1 MALYPAE
8 TRYPKTPWTTA
19 LLLMTLIA
27 LLSTRNVLVASGLS
41 WLRLM
46 AQKLGVS
53 ASILL
58 AVQAGATF
66 SSGLQ
71 FTSTLLATMLL
82 GRAVEVTMGGPIL
95 FSTFVS
101 AFFLAPIA
109 ACLTW
114 KSALPAGTS
123 HAASLVAFFL
133 LFLATGRVVNVS
145 SVQNSE
151 PLPGCTSISLW
162 LNRWRLFKSLLL
174 GQFLWIVLC
183 ASVPFWQL
191 RGSLVLAVVI
201 AAVHWIVWKCFM
213 SDGSSKLDF
222 KKQGDQV
229 VDVVDGWLQSQESQL
244 DTALKVADTATE
256 LVGSEAEDSKGM
268 LSFLSS
274 GLQGFRSARQE
285 ARRRLD
291 DSLKHLASDTDE
303 NPPVACTVTLVL
315 FLFVSQMIEQHGGM
329 KFFQFVSNA
338 PNIAWPQ
345 AILSTFL
352 LPDWKSFSCSSLL
365 LLLFARPIELDLG
378 PSTLALLYVTSGLAT
393 NLLCHWGMVSAPPGL
408 AAMGSLWALVIMGMM
423 ITLKDT
429 VRLKRP
435 GRRLRSFTALRQ
447 SAQRVDVARCL
458 EAVVL
463 LHFVISWA
471 VHAFPGTL
479 AVVRSFRSR
488 PPLLNISWMPGW
500 LIAATGG
507 TAGLLS
513 CTVLLS
519 IFQPLMS
526 SFGKIMAKAR
536 KRIQRGKTP

>member
-19 LLLMTLIA
+19 LLLMTVVV

-66 SSGLQ
+66 ASASQ

-95 FSTFVS
+95 FSAFVS
-101 AFFLAPIA
+101 AFLLAPIA
-109 ACLTW
+109 ACLAW
-114 KSALPAGTS
+114 KSALPGTS
-123 HAASLVAFFL
+123 NSVSLFAFFL

-145 SVQNSE
+145 SVQHAE

-174 GQFLWIVLC
+174 GQFLRIVLC
-183 ASVPFWQL
+183 APMPFRQL
-191 RGSLVLAVVI
+191 RESLVLAAVV
-201 AAVHWIVWKCFM
+201 AAVHWIVWKCFI
-213 SDGSSKLDF
+213 SDGSSKLDL

-229 VDVVDGWLQSQESQL
+229 VDLVDGWLQSQESQV
-244 DTALKVADTATE
+244 DAALKVADTATE
-256 LVGSEAEDSKGM
+256 LVSSEKAEDSKGV

-285 ARRRLD
+285 ARRRVD

-315 FLFVSQMIEQHGGM
+315 FLFVSQMIHQHGGT
-329 KFFQFVSNA
+329 KLFQFVSYA

-345 AILSTFL
+345 AMLSTFL
-352 LPDWKSFSCSSLL
+352 LPDWKAFSCSSLL
-365 LLLFARPIELDLG
+365 LLLFARPIELELG
-378 PSTLALLYVTSGLAT
+378 PSTLALLYVTGGLAT
-393 NLLCHWGMVSAPPGL
+393 NLLCHWGMLSAPPGL
-408 AAMGSLWALVIMGMM
+408 AALGSLWALVVMGMM
-423 ITLKDT
+423 ITLKET
-429 VRLKRP
+429 VRFKKP
-435 GRRLRSFTALRQ
+435 GRTVRSFTALRQ

-463 LHFVISWA
+463 LYFVISWA
-471 VHAFPGTL
+471 VHSFPGTL

-507 TAGLLS
+507 AAGLLS

-519 IFQPLMS
+519 IFRPLVS
-526 SFGKIMAKAR
+526 SFVKIMATAR
-536 KRIQRGKTP
+536 KRLQRKTP